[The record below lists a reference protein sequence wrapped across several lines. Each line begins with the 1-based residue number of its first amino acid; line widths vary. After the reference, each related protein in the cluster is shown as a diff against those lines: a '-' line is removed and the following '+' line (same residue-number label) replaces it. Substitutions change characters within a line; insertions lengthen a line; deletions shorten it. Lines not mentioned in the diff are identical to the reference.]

1 MPSEKVS
8 PEEVL
13 RSAQFDLLRQLQ
25 KAVRTVILTAT
36 VSNSCVNCSHSLC
49 GQLFRLI
56 RSCLLAGCR
65 RFHGAKLTEDFLF
78 LLVVPEFV
86 GAFKYDLEFIA
97 HLCVSHNVG
106 SFVRQLF
113 EDSRANHFYCDC
125 AIMRDEELHLA
136 FVSSLMALE
145 PVNFH
150 PDSPD
155 LAQQCLS
162 ASLDNLRLVPAQWI
176 FKGSGKLE
184 DHVPASRPDKAVPK
198 SDIGALRS
206 KGSKASMESGRSLL
220 GFIRGGALPQ
230 KPLAENPSSNVSELP
245 KEKLQE
251 EPQMELQ
258 SLQSK
263 GEPTVEPAGETSTA
277 EGSIQGKEL
286 PEEILGE
293 RMEPVELAEPAE
305 PVEPVEPVETDVSEK
320 LEEVALALNET
331 EELVRQLEAD
341 QSRWSE
347 GEPLPA
353 QVELEQ
359 QEALLS
365 DALLQCL
372 TMELEDHTDSPS
384 CMQSASDDQKPPGGD
399 LPGSEPETKERPK
412 DGGSAADLGMDIADA
427 FGMGL
432 GYGPPVPQVDISVRD
447 IVAAGQRAR
456 HMRLRKPASVPE
468 EEPIPASPAPSQRRS
483 RSPAEGDEALD
494 VIASLE
500 GLWLDSRKDTARRLM
515 RASIS
520 SMTSQNSVSST
531 SSLQGHATAMPHLLR
546 LESSHSGNI
555 SDSDSESS
563 SRQSVSTSTSITGSQ
578 AEKLPPFMSHGVHL
592 EWKLK
597 MHPRPPK
604 DVQVSRQR
612 GLCPECRE
620 RLPSSLFHGPRY
632 CHYLGYYFCT
642 NCHNG
647 DIRVIPA
654 RVAERWD
661 FEPRKVCSAVAK
673 YLDLQVNQ
681 ALVPITSIRQ
691 TKVSSQQILTE
702 IHTFRQKLSRIKGV
716 VADYGCSFQEE
727 LSHSLAQLDAHVAR
741 GHDFYA
747 MQDLIRIEI
756 QGKNCPLYTN
766 ISRCVMDCAKHIHSC
781 PTCSQCAEQCPI
793 CASPTP
799 VYPFEIE
806 TFHACNKCKK
816 AFHKA
821 CFRRAGSSCPF
832 CLEGSTVSHAVSVVQ
847 AR

>member
-1 MPSEKVS
+1 MPSDKVS
-8 PEEVL
+8 QEEVL

-65 RFHGAKLTEDFLF
+65 RYHGAKLTEDFLF
-78 LLVVPEFV
+78 LLMVPEFI

-97 HLCVSHNVG
+97 HLCVSHNVA

-113 EDSRANHFYCDC
+113 EDRRASHFYCDS

-162 ASLDNLRLVPAQWI
+162 ASLENLRLIPVQWI
-176 FKGSGKLE
+176 FEGSGKLE
-184 DHVPASRPDKAVPK
+184 DHVPASRPDKVIPR
-198 SDIGALRS
+198 SDMGALRS
-206 KGSKASMESGRSLL
+206 AKGKASASTERERALL
-220 GFIRGGALPQ
+220 GFIAGAAPRQ
-230 KPLAENPSSNVSELP
+230 KKQPAAEIETEGCHTSTLHEALP
-245 KEKLQE
+245 KE
-251 EPQMELQ
+251 PQVDLW
-258 SLQSK
+258 K
-263 GEPTVEPAGETSTA
+263 GERQMPEEDAGVRSTL
-277 EGSIQGKEL
+277 QGEVQEL
-286 PEEILGE
+286 PEEPLE
-293 RMEPVELAEPAE
+293 AVE
-305 PVEPVEPVETDVSEK
+305 DVSEK
-320 LEEVALALNET
+320 LEEVALALNEA

-341 QSRWSE
+341 QSRWSD
-347 GEPLPA
+347 GELGPGFVP
-353 QVELEQ
+353 QVEE
-359 QEALLS
+359 QEALIS
-365 DALLQCL
+365 EALLQSCII
-372 TMELEDHTDSPS
+372 ELEDDADFPMSTSQSNSCEPQGDTPMEPS
-384 CMQSASDDQKPPGGD
+384 
-399 LPGSEPETKERPK
+399 TKESGERHYPL
-412 DGGSAADLGMDIADA
+412 GGSAADLGMEIADA

-432 GYGPPVPQVDISVRD
+432 GNGPPVPEVGISVRD
-447 IVAAGQRAR
+447 LVAAGRRAR
-456 HMRLRKPASVPE
+456 HTPAQMHVSVPE
-468 EEPIPASPAPSQRRS
+468 DEPFSSSQVQFERPSP
-483 RSPAEGDEALD
+483 SPAEADEALD

-500 GLWLDSRKDTARRLM
+500 GLWMDSRKDTTRRLM
-515 RASIS
+515 RASICCS
-520 SMTSQNSVSST
+520 SSQNSASSA
-531 SSLQGHATAMPHLLR
+531 SVATPHLLR
-546 LESSHSGNI
+546 LESNSDNL

-563 SRQSVSTSTSITGSQ
+563 SRRSVSNISSASLTGSQ
-578 AEKLPPFMSHGVHL
+578 VEKLPPFLSHTGVHL

-597 MHPRPPK
+597 MHARLPK

-612 GLCPECRE
+612 GLCPGCRQ
-620 RLPSSLFHGPRY
+620 RLPSSLFQGPRY

-642 NCHNG
+642 DCHNG

-661 FEPRKVCSAVAK
+661 FEPRKVCTAVAR

-702 IHTFRQKLSRIKGV
+702 IHGFRQKLSRIKAV
-716 VADYGCSFQEE
+716 VADYNCSFQET
-727 LSHSLAQLDAHVAR
+727 LSNFLAQLDAHVAR
-741 GHDFYA
+741 GHEFYA
-747 MQDLIRIEI
+747 MQDLIRIEL
-756 QGKNCPLYTN
+756 QGKNCPLYIH
-766 ISRCVMDCAKHIHSC
+766 ISRCVVECSKHIHSC
-781 PTCSQCAEQCPI
+781 RICSKCAEQCPI
-793 CASPTP
+793 CASPAP

-806 TFHACNKCKK
+806 TFHSCPQCKK
-816 AFHKA
+816 AFHKT

-832 CLEGSTVSHAVSVVQ
+832 CLQGPKVVQPSVSGVQ